1 MGDVARTDET
11 LEFGGVVNPAALVFG
26 TSITGFSRTSTT
38 RATTSLVRTAPCPC
52 RSRFSLSSLLPTDC
66 DGTLVDTMGPFYV
79 ADLQTCEEFG
89 MTMTLTQFYDLAGVP
104 IREIFAI
111 LAKEQNVQP
120 DLDAMAA
127 RCKALADALMKDG
140 PNLIE
145 PVIEIA
151 RRAHSK
157 GVPIAVASSGVKPTV
172 TGHLRGHGVLD
183 MFQAVVTCEDV
194 KQGKPAPDLYL
205 LAAEKLGVDP
215 TRCVAYEDAELGME
229 SARRAGMTVVDVRD
243 IPGVPDPRKDART

>member
-1 MGDVARTDET
+1 MGDVARSDET
-11 LEFGGVVNPAALVFG
+11 LEYGGVVNPAALVFG
-26 TSITGFSRTSTT
+26 TSVAGFSRPRR
-38 RATTSLVRTAPCPC
+38 RARRPGVRTAPFPPS
-52 RSRFSLSSLLPTDC
+52 RSPLFRLLRLASDC

-89 MTMTLTQFYDLAGVP
+89 MTMTLTQFYELAGVP

-127 RCKALADALMKDG
+127 RCKELADALMKDG

-151 RRAHSK
+151 RHAHSK

-243 IPGVPDPRKDART
+243 IEGVPDPRKDR

>member
-1 MGDVARTDET
+1 
-11 LEFGGVVNPAALVFG
+11 
-26 TSITGFSRTSTT
+26 
-38 RATTSLVRTAPCPC
+38 
-52 RSRFSLSSLLPTDC
+52 
-66 DGTLVDTMGPFYV
+66 
-79 ADLQTCEEFG
+79 

-127 RCKALADALMKDG
+127 RCGTRGRAHEGRPEPHRACDRNSAPRALEGRTDRGGVQRREAHGHGSPAR
-140 PNLIE
+140 P
-145 PVIEIA
+145 
-151 RRAHSK
+151 RRAH
-157 GVPIAVASSGVKPTV
+157 
-172 TGHLRGHGVLD
+172 
-183 MFQAVVTCEDV
+183 MFQAVVTCEGV

-243 IPGVPDPRKDART
+243 IEGVPDPRKDR

>member
-1 MGDVARTDET
+1 
-11 LEFGGVVNPAALVFG
+11 
-26 TSITGFSRTSTT
+26 
-38 RATTSLVRTAPCPC
+38 
-52 RSRFSLSSLLPTDC
+52 
-66 DGTLVDTMGPFYV
+66 MGPFYV

-127 RCKALADALMKDG
+127 RCKELADALMKDG

-151 RRAHSK
+151 RHAHSK

-183 MFQAVVTCEDV
+183 LFQAVVTCEDV

-215 TRCVAYEDAELGME
+215 TKCVAYEDAELGME

-243 IPGVPDPRKDART
+243 IEGVPDPRKDR